1 MKEREQLNFF
11 NNKYSFFTQFEEQID
26 SVFDEKGNIISDL
39 SIIKNIEKNFPPKDW
54 QRYLKFLK
62 SIQTFIDS
70 LKRKPNE
77 FHFIPIALSIEMYRM
92 QILLANISRKIKS
105 IKIKLSKSNIFGK
118 TTQILLVLIEYSE
131 ELRNK
136 LKEIWNIDISDEKSK
151 KDNYSK
157 LFSLGN
163 LDTIYNHPASIW
175 FDFVSII
182 NPLISLSD
190 KKNSVFLYFYEFR
203 YLQELIHN
211 LQNQKNLPISWG
223 NLMNSSFNKEI
234 AIFQYNSLFC
244 EFCLFL
250 VQNHILFIDDNTNS
264 ISSKEKK
271 MLQKKIEQKIS
282 SYICQYFQDLCKI
295 HEIGINFENPKELG
309 LKEIR
314 HIINSHL
321 QAKQEEFLK
330 NYEGDLVAT
339 SESLQTLSNSIFFVI
354 NKLEDWISDYKKY
367 FFKAN
372 KSVDSIKEQI
382 GQIRGEIARTI
393 EDFDQYTQTLRQ
405 NKNQI
410 ELEKKIENSI
420 TELESLLRNYQLQ
433 TIPFIE
439 SNLPDFEKMV
449 NKISQYKEKFLNI
462 QEKINSTFKEY
473 QEKEIDVYSLM
484 ETWTKKFESIINQA
498 SFTIRNTL
506 TSIFNKYQSVLQSE
520 QDFFE
525 NLSGYTT
532 PNSSSII
539 QSLDLIQ
546 PEKMSETDLRKQ
558 LERIDLKLQKID
570 EVKSRYLK
578 EREKFSKKLEELL
591 KDSGLES
598 KKCIICHQTVN
609 VAEDHF
615 IKCEFCG
622 SLSHYT
628 CAVWWI
634 EKYNSCPV
642 CHNKYTI
649 PNNDLFDL
657 SEMEK

>member
-1 MKEREQLNFF
+1 MKEREQLYFF
-11 NNKYSFFTQFEEQID
+11 DNKYSFFTQFEKKID
-26 SVFDEKGNIISDL
+26 SVIDEKGNIISDL
-39 SIIKNIEKNFPPKDW
+39 SIIKNIEKNSLPKDW
-54 QRYLKFLK
+54 QYYLKFLK
-62 SIQTFIDS
+62 SIQAFIEL
-70 LKRKPNE
+70 LKRNSDE
-77 FHFIPIALSIEMYRM
+77 FYFIPTALFVEMYRM
-92 QILLANISRKIKS
+92 QVILANISRKIKS
-105 IKIKLSKSNIFGK
+105 INIKLSKTNLFGK
-118 TTQILLVLIEYSE
+118 ISQILLLLTEYSTE
-131 ELRNK
+131 IRNV
-136 LKEIWNIDISDEKSK
+136 LKNSWNIDISDEKSK
-151 KDNYSK
+151 KDNDSN
-157 LFSLGN
+157 LFSLSN
-163 LDTIYNHPASIW
+163 LKTIYNHPASIW
-175 FDFVSII
+175 FDFVSVV

-190 KKNSVFLYFYEFR
+190 KKNSVFLFLNEFQ
-203 YLQELIHN
+203 LVQELIHE
-211 LQNQKNLPISWG
+211 LQNQKELPISW
-223 NLMNSSFNKEI
+223 NDFISSSFPEEI
-234 AIFQYNSLFC
+234 TTFQYNSLFC

-271 MLQKKIEQKIS
+271 KLQKKIEQKIS
-282 SYICQYFQDLCKI
+282 SYTCQYFQDLCKI

-321 QAKQEEFLK
+321 QAKQDEFLK
-330 NYEGDLVAT
+330 KYEGDLVAT
-339 SESLQTLSNSIFFVI
+339 SQALQTLTNSIFLII
-354 NKLEDWISDYKKY
+354 NELEDWISDYKKY
-367 FFKAN
+367 FFKGS
-372 KSVDSIKEQI
+372 KSVESIKKQI

-405 NKNQI
+405 NKNQM

-420 TELESLLRNYQLQ
+420 IELESLLRNYQLQ

-449 NKISQYKEKFLNI
+449 QEISQYKEKFLNL
-462 QEKINSTFKEY
+462 QEKMNSTFKEY
-473 QEKEIDVYSLM
+473 QDKDVNVFSLM

-532 PNSSSII
+532 PDSSSMI

-546 PEKMSETDLRKQ
+546 PEKMSEIDLRKQ
-558 LERIDLKLQKID
+558 LERIDQKLQKID

-657 SEMEK
+657 NEMEK